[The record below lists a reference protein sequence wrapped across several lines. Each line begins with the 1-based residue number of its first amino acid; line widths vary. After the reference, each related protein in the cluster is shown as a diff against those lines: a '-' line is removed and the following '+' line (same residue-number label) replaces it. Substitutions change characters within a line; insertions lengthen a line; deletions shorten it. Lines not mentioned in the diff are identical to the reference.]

1 MKNLAKHKL
10 AVKTREVIVQAIY
23 QYLFEN
29 TPSKEILEQF
39 KKEHKSKKLD
49 LKRFKICLDTLIKKN
64 EFIEEIISKEMS
76 ISKNEIELIDK
87 AILCL
92 GIIEMDMKI
101 APRNVVIDECIR
113 LTKKFSNPDS
123 YKFINAS
130 LDKIYK

>member
-1 MKNLAKHKL
+1 
-10 AVKTREVIVQAIY
+10 
-23 QYLFEN
+23 
-29 TPSKEILEQF
+29 
-39 KKEHKSKKLD
+39 
-49 LKRFKICLDTLIKKN
+49 
-64 EFIEEIISKEMS
+64 MS

-92 GIIEMDMKI
+92 GIIEMDMEI

>member
-39 KKEHKSKKLD
+39 KKEHKSKNVD
-49 LKRFKICLDTLIKKN
+49 FKRFKLCLDTLVKKN

-92 GIIEMDMKI
+92 GIIEMDMEI

>member
-10 AVKTREVIVQAIY
+10 AVKTREVIVQAFY

-39 KKEHKSKKLD
+39 KKEHKSKKVD
-49 LKRFKICLDTLIKKN
+49 FKRFKLCLDTLIKKN

-92 GIIEMDMKI
+92 GIIEMDMEI

>member
-1 MKNLAKHKL
+1 
-10 AVKTREVIVQAIY
+10 
-23 QYLFEN
+23 
-29 TPSKEILEQF
+29 
-39 KKEHKSKKLD
+39 
-49 LKRFKICLDTLIKKN
+49 
-64 EFIEEIISKEMS
+64 MS